1 MQHWLRLIFV
11 PHRQC
16 IEIKTLLIVAHSQSG
31 HSFSL
36 ALAFYHA
43 AKNHNDVDV
52 TLLRAEEAEAT
63 DFIASDAWV
72 FVMPENCASLA
83 GGMKALLDR
92 VFYPIERDD
101 TKQGTPFM
109 AIFSAGNAGDGAQQ
123 QLASILKG
131 INAKQAQPNVVV
143 YGRPTDDDLAQM
155 QRLGEAFSEALSM
168 GVL

>member
-1 MQHWLRLIFV
+1 M
-11 PHRQC
+11 
-16 IEIKTLLIVAHSQSG
+16 KNLLIISHSQSG

-43 AKNHNDVDV
+43 AKTHNDINVS
-52 TLLRAEEAEAT
+52 LLRADEAEAS

-92 VFYPIERDD
+92 VFYPIERNGS
-101 TKQGTPFM
+101 KQGTPFM

-123 QLASILKG
+123 QLATILKG
-131 INAKQAQPNVVV
+131 INAKQAQPNVVI
-143 YGRPTDDDLAQM
+143 YGKPTAEDLTQM
-155 QRLGEAFSEALSM
+155 QILGEAFAEALSM